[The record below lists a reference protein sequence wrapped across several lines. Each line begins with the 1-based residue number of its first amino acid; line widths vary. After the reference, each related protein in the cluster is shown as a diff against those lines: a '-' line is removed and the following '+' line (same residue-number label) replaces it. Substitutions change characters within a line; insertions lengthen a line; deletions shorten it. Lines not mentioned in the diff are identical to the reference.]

1 MQVDWLDDEHAWHQC
16 CAGCIRYSIEFHPF
30 IGTPKNIAIHRC
42 GRGEHRNSYLFEKSK
57 HEGKYFNKDS
67 TREGKFLLII
77 SCHSARVSEE
87 EEKFKSCRTKL
98 RNSDVSAALVQLHLE
113 YCVQLCFRLHK
124 IGCFLNSDI
133 SKVLDNFKN

>member
-1 MQVDWLDDEHAWHQC
+1 MGEENTETLIYLKRANMKE
-16 CAGCIRYSIEFHPF
+16 
-30 IGTPKNIAIHRC
+30 NILTKIAR
-42 GRGEHRNSYLFEKSK
+42 
-57 HEGKYFNKDS
+57 
-67 TREGKFLLII
+67 REGKFSLVI

-113 YCVQLCFRLHK
+113 YCVQLCFRLQK